1 MLVYQRVISVTEI
14 NGSIQFSDKRL
25 KFYSS
30 CYSCSMFTK
39 DWRESPTCIQCGPP
53 HVFVFASTNYW
64 QNCLMFIFSWVN
76 RGSTWFNEHYL
87 TIITQ
92 THLVGG
98 FNHLEKYESQWEG
111 LSHIWNGK
119 YQPWLKPPT
128 SHDYA
133 DAVKKLRH
141 PSVADTRPFDPRSHV
156 AQLHAPESPVLEVI
170 PSPVLEHGNRVS
182 SQDKK
187 QLFFWAFLDFLKIP
201 NGKHI
206 IPNYHPNTQL
216 ISLEISSTHGIPP
229 TAPRMSCALM
239 IWEPSFS
246 TEA

>member
-1 MLVYQRVISVTEI
+1 MTMLMQ
-14 NGSIQFSDKRL
+14 
-25 KFYSS
+25 
-30 CYSCSMFTK
+30 
-39 DWRESPTCIQCGPP
+39 
-53 HVFVFASTNYW
+53 
-64 QNCLMFIFSWVN
+64 
-76 RGSTWFNEHYL
+76 
-87 TIITQ
+87 
-92 THLVGG
+92 
-98 FNHLEKYESQWEG
+98 
-111 LSHIWNGK
+111 
-119 YQPWLKPPT
+119 
-128 SHDYA
+128 
-133 DAVKKLRH
+133 VKKLRH

-239 IWEPSFS
+239 ILGSLLSPPRPNRRSEGTESEPVLHPKHPRGLRG
-246 TEA
+246 